1 MSSRTPPVEC
11 TTPWSYQGSF
21 YRIVWDQE
29 SQSAELSCD
38 THFRLAALHPLA
50 ALGTGID
57 PYQRPTFVPHAV
69 YPEVWRRAGGHWRRL
84 LSARRLL
91 YLQKGHLVRHRE
103 DALEI
108 VPSPSAGEPTLRFEL
123 TCSPSRIEI
132 RAGIENASGRTIRCE
147 GIVPCMC
154 RLFLESP
161 DSRWSVFKMSSNTS
175 TPSGSVR
182 LDRSERGF
190 GFRWLPAAILPGF
203 LRRMLYLPG
212 ESTSWRRG
220 FFSSQWFALLAHH
233 GDAPALL
240 LGFVGSRR
248 HFSTVTVDRRTG
260 LLYGTAHLEGIEIP
274 PGGSFQAHP
283 FVLIFGETPS
293 QCLDAYMDKYSS
305 EVPRRSCNTS
315 LWGSWNAG
323 FHDRFSARDLE
334 ENLDRLVPSGAPPLV
349 EYFQLDDGYQK
360 ALGDWLHTN
369 SRLPYGLEAFARMVH
384 RKGLKPGIWL
394 APFAVSRDS
403 SVFRNHPDW
412 LVKNSSGRPAM
423 AGLMPGRL
431 TLRPYFGLDVT
442 VPEAGQW
449 LATLF
454 HTLVEWGFMLFKLDY
469 LAAGALR
476 GHRADPCCTSAQAYS
491 LGLSIIRTAV
501 GDLPLMGAL
510 APLLAGAGWMDIQR
524 VSTDVSFA
532 GNSWLK
538 QPQRLLGDPIT
549 PCVRNNIRNNLSR
562 SFLHNR
568 IWTNDCDAV
577 VYEGLS
583 PEERRTHLSV
593 SLLAGGVCQIGH
605 DVRKEPYFWKDLARL
620 REHVT
625 IELRVPDLF
634 ERAFP
639 EEILGISENA
649 HTHERSL
656 FYLLLN
662 STDRTC
668 LKQARDPSAVFDGLR
683 VDWPSAHDFWHDQRI
698 ALKVGDTIEIV
709 PHGCRLFF
717 FPILSR

>member
-1 MSSRTPPVEC
+1 MSTGTPLERT
-11 TTPWSYQGSF
+11 TSWSYQGRL
-21 YRIVWDQE
+21 YRIVWDQK
-29 SQSAELSCD
+29 SQSADLSSE
-38 THFRLAALHPLA
+38 THLRLAGLHPLA
-50 ALGTGID
+50 TLAAGLD
-57 PYQRPTFVPHAV
+57 PHPASTPARHAG
-69 YPEVWRRAGGHWRRL
+69 YPEVSRLAGRRWRKL

-91 YLQKGHLVRHRE
+91 FLQKDHLVRHRA

-108 VPSPSAGEPTLRFEL
+108 VTSSSSGAPTLRFEL
-123 TCSPSRIEI
+123 TCSPRHVEI
-132 RAGIENASGRTIRCE
+132 RTGIENVSGRTLRCE
-147 GIVPCMC
+147 SILPCMC
-154 RLFLESP
+154 RLFLERA
-161 DSRWSVFKMSSNTS
+161 DSGWSMFKMSSNTS

-182 LDRSERGF
+182 LDESERGF
-190 GFRWLPAAILPGF
+190 GFRWLPAALLPGF

-212 ESTSWRRG
+212 ESSSWRRG
-220 FFSSQWFALLAHH
+220 FFSSQWFTLLARN
-233 GDAPALL
+233 GNGPALL

-248 HFSTVTVDRRTG
+248 HFSTVTVDRRSG

-274 PGGSFQAHP
+274 PGGAFEAHR
-283 FVLIFGETPS
+283 FVMIFGDTPF
-293 QCLDAYMDKYSS
+293 QCLETYMEEYSS
-305 EVPRRSCNTS
+305 EAPRRRCSVS

-334 ENLDRLVPSGAPPLV
+334 ENLEGLARRDAPPLV

-360 ALGDWLHTN
+360 SLGDWLETN
-369 SRLPYGLEAFARMVH
+369 SRLPYGLEAFARLVH
-384 RKGLKPGIWL
+384 DKGLKPAIWL
-394 APFAVSRDS
+394 APFAVSKDS
-403 SVFRNHPDW
+403 SVFKNHPDW
-412 LVKNSSGRPAM
+412 LVKNSSGRPAI

-491 LGLSIIRTAV
+491 LGLSIIRNAV

-538 QPQRLLGDPIT
+538 QSQRLLGDPIT
-549 PCVRNNIRNNLSR
+549 PCVRNNIRNNLAR
-562 SFLHNR
+562 AFLHNR

-605 DVRKEPYFWKDLARL
+605 DVRKGPYFWEDLARL
-620 REHVT
+620 RDYVT
-625 IELRVPDLF
+625 VELRVPDLF

-649 HTHERSL
+649 HSRERYL

-662 STDRTC
+662 STDRAC
-668 LKQARDPSAVFDGLR
+668 LKQMRDPSAVFDDFR
-683 VDWPSAHDFWHDQRI
+683 IDWPSGHDFWQDRRTSLR
-698 ALKVGDTIEIV
+698 AGDTIEIA

-717 FPILSR
+717 FKILPR